1 MQPFASVVSLIVIS
15 ERTHGGI
22 MNRFCLLTACVMAGI
37 ISTSVDAQDRA
48 SRVGRRTVMPRADEV
63 ALARSAA
70 PASVSSGATVLV
82 FADTGFIV
90 AESGSNNVTCIV
102 NRSWPASLEPHCFDS
117 ESAETILPIEIARTM
132 LYHRGRSES
141 EADREIA
148 DGLASGRFRL
158 PRRPAMSYMMSEG
171 QVLVDDD
178 GKTVGRWRPHI
189 MIYYPYLKSS
199 DVGFGSTPDMK
210 IGMVSESG
218 RATSNLMIVMPQ
230 FVAVAAKQP

>member
-1 MQPFASVVSLIVIS
+1 
-15 ERTHGGI
+15 
-22 MNRFCLLTACVMAGI
+22 MNGKLMLTALFSALTTLSG
-37 ISTSVDAQDRA
+37 TPHGTAA
-48 SRVGRRTVMPRADEV
+48 SRAGPRSVLPRELET

-70 PASVSSGATVLV
+70 PASVSASARVLV
-82 FADTGFIV
+82 FADTGFV
-90 AESGSNNVTCIV
+90 AAEAGSNGVTCIV

-117 ESAETILPIEIARTM
+117 EAAETILPIEIARTM
-132 LYHRGRSES
+132 LYHRGRSEAD
-141 EADREIA
+141 ADREIA

-178 GKTVGRWRPHI
+178 GKMVGRWRPHI

-210 IGMVSESG
+210 VGMVSESG

-230 FVAVAAKQP
+230 FVAVAAKTP